1 MKILI
6 EARRRMGLEWENYEN
21 ERNAQ
26 RVSGYRAIDMEPEQF
41 LHYVTPL
48 ISLWEDDA
56 IQATF
61 SRRREF
67 QIVSYR
73 LCKLN

>member
-1 MKILI
+1 
-6 EARRRMGLEWENYEN
+6 MGLEWENTEN

-26 RVSGYRAIDMEPEQF
+26 RISGYRAIDMEPSQF

-56 IQATF
+56 IQGTF
-61 SRRREF
+61 SRRREY
-67 QIVSYR
+67 QIVSDS
-73 LCKLN
+73 

>member
-1 MKILI
+1 
-6 EARRRMGLEWENYEN
+6 MGLEWENPEN

-26 RVSGYRAIDMEPEQF
+26 KISGYRAIDMEPEQF

-56 IQATF
+56 IQGTF
-61 SRRREF
+61 SRRREY
-67 QIVSYR
+67 QIVSGDGVCCCYSY
-73 LCKLN
+73 